1 MQRIKCRYTY
11 WLCIQFLWEKSVIFT
26 LSIRDIWDIHIRYI
40 KLCRKERRAEKSTW
54 VGNQHTLSHL
64 YVLRQFLPLLRSPSL
79 DLREALLPLT
89 TCVLTFI
96 YNSNC
101 ATECLSASTFGKNDT
116 CRYSVWNIVETQ

>member
-1 MQRIKCRYTY
+1 MQIYMLVVYSVSLRKKCNFSPLYQR
-11 WLCIQFLWEKSVIFT
+11 
-26 LSIRDIWDIHIRYI
+26 IWDIHIRYI

-79 DLREALLPLT
+79 YLREALLPLT
-89 TCVLTFI
+89 TCILTLI

-101 ATECLSASTFGKNDT
+101 ATECLSASPFGKNDT